1 MFSISKFQIGEIIDQ
16 MEQLEHIPMI
26 GIDG

>member
-16 MEQLEHIPMI
+16 VEQLEQIPMI